1 MKKQGMLTSLIV
13 ISAVAALL
21 FAGCGKPKYNVDYNG
36 KKALYLNAEDSYE
49 EGEQV
54 NIVYKF
60 IATDTDY
67 TFTLDGEKLNVLY
80 DDNGGFVISFVMPGH
95 DVKLDCT
102 QKNSML
108 ADDVPE
114 IEPDVM
120 LVDYYSETSA
130 GEGAGG
136 YYEIVFSTYTTEESK
151 ITVYTKENADS
162 QEYNSVYIV
171 PAEAKDEI
179 FAAIEENGLENWGD
193 RDEYEILEGARIT
206 VQFRNES
213 DEIISVSSDKM
224 PSYGEESFA
233 EIRAALEAAIADLTE
248 KPQE

>member
-13 ISAVAALL
+13 ISAVAALF

-114 IEPDVM
+114 IEADVM
-120 LVDYYSETSA
+120 LVDYYSETTA

-136 YYEIVFSTYTTEESK
+136 YYEIVFSTYTAEESK

-179 FAAIEENGLENWGD
+179 FVAIEENGLENWGD

-213 DEIISVSSDKM
+213 EEIISVSSDKM
-224 PSYGEESFA
+224 PSYGEEAFA